1 MSDLDQAAKVQ
12 EFEGSTSRRRFA
24 GRTTPLPMHPYAE
37 KAAEAAR
44 CAGTQGK
51 FWEFHD
57 LLFVGKKLQP
67 ADLRKQARTL
77 NLDQERFDKCLVE
90 GVEAAAVEKD
100 AEEAKSSGIAG
111 TPSFFINGHYF
122 SGVLT
127 YAALQDMVEQ
137 QLAKSPSLAK
147 RVTPLE
153 STSK

>member
-1 MSDLDQAAKVQ
+1 MISIRPRGFKSSRGAPRGEDSR
-12 EFEGSTSRRRFA
+12 EG
-24 GRTTPLPMHPYAE
+24 LP
-37 KAAEAAR
+37 R
-44 CAGTQGK
+44 CPCILTQ
-51 FWEFHD
+51 
-57 LLFVGKKLQP
+57 KKQP
-67 ADLRKQARTL
+67 ADLREQARTL

-100 AEEAKSSGIAG
+100 AEEAKSSGITG

-127 YAALQDMVEQ
+127 YAALHDMVEQ

>member
-1 MSDLDQAAKVQ
+1 
-12 EFEGSTSRRRFA
+12 
-24 GRTTPLPMHPYAE
+24 MHPYAE

-67 ADLRKQARTL
+67 ADLREQARTL

-100 AEEAKSSGIAG
+100 AEEELRYYGDAE
-111 TPSFFINGHYF
+111 FFYQWSLLQWGAY
-122 SGVLT
+122 LCC
-127 YAALQDMVEQ
+127 AA
-137 QLAKSPSLAK
+137 
-147 RVTPLE
+147 
-153 STSK
+153 

>member
-1 MSDLDQAAKVQ
+1 
-12 EFEGSTSRRRFA
+12 
-24 GRTTPLPMHPYAE
+24 MHPYAE

-67 ADLRKQARTL
+67 ADLREQARTL

-100 AEEAKSSGIAG
+100 AEEAKSSGITG
-111 TPSFFINGHYF
+111 TPSFLSI
-122 SGVLT
+122 VI
-127 YAALQDMVEQ
+127 
-137 QLAKSPSLAK
+137 
-147 RVTPLE
+147 
-153 STSK
+153 TSVGCLPMLRCMTWSSSN